1 MWHLLTDIVVE
12 QPETLGFLKEFLD
25 SAFAQISAFGLSGV
39 AGITLLLGKVLPS
52 KNFTQTITD
61 KLFTL
66 EDALKGEIS
75 KVQELELAQKD
86 YQDTTDELMKE
97 IALHSPNAKVKE
109 LGKKLEEKKQALN
122 IQQTIQD
129 KIAERTK
136 EIKAQVVSVLKKT
149 EVKSEE

>member
-1 MWHLLTDIVVE
+1 MWHLLTEVVE

-25 SAFAQISAFGLSGV
+25 SAFAQISALGLSGV
-39 AGITLLLGKVLPS
+39 AGITLLLGKLLPS

-66 EDALKGEIS
+66 EDALKGEIT
-75 KVQELELAQKD
+75 KVKELELAQKE

-97 IALHSPNAKVKE
+97 IALHSPNAKIKD

-129 KIAERTK
+129 KVGEITK
-136 EIKAQVVSVLKKT
+136 GLKAQVVSVLKKT
-149 EVKSEE
+149 DIINKE

>member
-1 MWHLLTDIVVE
+1 
-12 QPETLGFLKEFLD
+12 
-25 SAFAQISAFGLSGV
+25 
-39 AGITLLLGKVLPS
+39 
-52 KNFTQTITD
+52 
-61 KLFTL
+61 
-66 EDALKGEIS
+66 
-75 KVQELELAQKD
+75 
-86 YQDTTDELMKE
+86 MKE

>member
-1 MWHLLTDIVVE
+1 MWHLLTEVVE

-25 SAFAQISAFGLSGV
+25 SAFAQISALGLSGV
-39 AGITLLLGKVLPS
+39 AGITLLLGKLLPS

-66 EDALKGEIS
+66 EDALKGEIT
-75 KVQELELAQKD
+75 KVKELELAQKE

-97 IALHSPNAKVKE
+97 IALHSPNAKIKD

-129 KIAERTK
+129 KVGEITK
-136 EIKAQVVSVLKKT
+136 GLKAQVVSVLKKT
-149 EVKSEE
+149 EIVNKE

>member
-12 QPETLGFLKEFLD
+12 QPETIGFLKEFLD

-39 AGITLLLGKVLPS
+39 AGITLLLGKILPS

-75 KVQELELAQKD
+75 KVQELELAQKE

-109 LGKKLEEKKQALN
+109 LGKKLEEKKQALS
-122 IQQTIQD
+122 IQQTIQN
-129 KIAERTK
+129 KVEEKTK
-136 EIKAQVVSVLKKT
+136 QLKAQVVSVLKKT
-149 EVKSEE
+149 EVVKEE

>member
-1 MWHLLTDIVVE
+1 MWHLLTEVVE
-12 QPETLGFLKEFLD
+12 QPETIGFLKEFLD
-25 SAFAQISAFGLSGV
+25 STFAQISAFGLSGV
-39 AGITLLLGKVLPS
+39 AGITLLLGKILPS

-66 EDALKGEIS
+66 EDTLKGEIT
-75 KVQELELAQKD
+75 KVKELELAQKE

-129 KIAERTK
+129 KITEKTK

-149 EVKSEE
+149 EVVKED

>member
-1 MWHLLTDIVVE
+1 MWHLLTEVVVE

-25 SAFAQISAFGLSGV
+25 SAFAQISALGLSGV
-39 AGITLLLGKVLPS
+39 AGITLLLGKLLPS
-52 KNFTQTITD
+52 KNFSQTITD
-61 KLFTL
+61 KLFSL

-75 KVQELELAQKD
+75 KVQELELAQKE

-97 IALHSPNAKVKE
+97 IALHSPNAKIKE

-129 KIAERTK
+129 KVGEITK
-136 EIKAQVVSVLKKT
+136 GLKAQVVSVLKKS
-149 EVKSEE
+149 EVIKED

>member
-1 MWHLLTDIVVE
+1 MWHLFTEVVE
-12 QPETLGFLKEFLD
+12 QPETIGFLKEFLD
-25 SAFAQISAFGLSGV
+25 SAFAQISALGLSGV
-39 AGITLLLGKVLPS
+39 AGITLFLGKILPS

-61 KLFTL
+61 KLFSL
-66 EDALKGEIS
+66 EDTLKGEIS
-75 KVQELELAQKD
+75 KVKELELAQQE
-86 YQDTTDELMKE
+86 YRDTTDELMKE

-129 KIAERTK
+129 KITEKTK

-149 EVKSEE
+149 DIVKED

>member
-1 MWHLLTDIVVE
+1 MWHLLTEVVE
-12 QPETLGFLKEFLD
+12 QPETIGFLKEFLD
-25 SAFAQISAFGLSGV
+25 SAFAQISALGLSGV
-39 AGITLLLGKVLPS
+39 AGITLFLGKILPS

-61 KLFTL
+61 KLFSL
-66 EDALKGEIS
+66 EDTLKGEIS
-75 KVQELELAQKD
+75 KVKELELAQQE
-86 YQDTTDELMKE
+86 YRDTTDELMKE

-129 KIAERTK
+129 KITEKTK

-149 EVKSEE
+149 DIIKED

>member
-12 QPETLGFLKEFLD
+12 QPETIGFLKEFLD

-39 AGITLLLGKVLPS
+39 AGITLLLGKILPT

-75 KVQELELAQKD
+75 KVKELELAQKE

-97 IALHSPNAKVKE
+97 IALHSPNAKIKE

-129 KIAERTK
+129 KVGEITK
-136 EIKAQVVSVLKKT
+136 GLKAQVVSVLKKT
-149 EVKSEE
+149 EVIKED